1 MQFLSQAIGLADCII
16 LAMAPLGI
24 ITIIVS
30 AIRVGGPAWLKAI
43 IGRARESFSQSEIE
57 LMSSTSKETCEL
69 WDGQNIVRCQGNGEM
84 WQFICLIPE
93 DQSQNDPND
102 QNDGKEK
109 QENVVP
115 TVEVRELGELE
126 AGDPD
131 LLKRIGMLLSSYW
144 LLVN

>member
-1 MQFLSQAIGLADCII
+1 MQFLSQSIGLADCII
-16 LAMAPLGI
+16 LAVAPLGI

-30 AIRVGGPAWLKAI
+30 AIRVGGPVWLKAV

-84 WQFICLIPE
+84 WQFICIIPE
-93 DQSQNDPND
+93 DQSQND
-102 QNDGKEK
+102 GKEK
-109 QENVVP
+109 QANVVP

-126 AGDPD
+126 EGDPD
-131 LLKRIGMLLSSYW
+131 LLEPTGMLLSSY
-144 LLVN
+144 